1 MFGSTLTGLGLGS
14 STDVNLDL
22 TLPEGVP
29 AHVGLTAAFEVVA
42 RSNFFTNVAHDFFA
56 KIPTI
61 FFAYDGVQYQL
72 SMNNANAIQT
82 SKLVLDYVSLDPR
95 VRVLGICLRYWA
107 RVCGLD
113 RQTEGTL
120 PR

>member
-29 AHVGLTAAFEVVA
+29 AHVGLTAAFEVIA
-42 RSNFFTNVAHDFFA
+42 RSNFFT

-61 FFAYDGVQYQL
+61 FFTYDGVQYQL